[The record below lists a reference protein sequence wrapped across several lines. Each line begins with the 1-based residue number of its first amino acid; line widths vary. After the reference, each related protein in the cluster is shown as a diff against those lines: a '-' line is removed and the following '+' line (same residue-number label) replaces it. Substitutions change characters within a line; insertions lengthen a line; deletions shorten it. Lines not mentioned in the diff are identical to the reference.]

1 MTKDEESDAYEA
13 WKDGASQAD
22 IAEAMGVSQATVS
35 RICRKWQRAEERE
48 KEREK
53 QSPRILAREDD
64 GDFQSLG
71 VNTFAG
77 TFRDGESIERRV
89 FEGLRS
95 QAEEEWRE
103 WLGAMR
109 DRAEFERALNRV
121 AAKPP
126 DETPEPTTE
135 PTPEPTPEG
144 KLFVLAVSGKI
155 VGLFRDADRA
165 IAIGERLGGALG
177 LECDVTETEFW
188 EGE

>member
-22 IAEAMGVSQATVS
+22 IAETMGVSQATIS

-77 TFRDGESIERRV
+77 TFNDGDSVERRV

-103 WLGAMR
+103 WLVAMR

-121 AAKPP
+121 ADKPP
-126 DETPEPTTE
+126 DVAPE

-144 KLFVLAVSGKI
+144 KLLVLSVSGKI
-155 VGLFRDADRA
+155 VGLFRDSDRA
-165 IAIGERLGGALG
+165 LAIGERLGGALG
-177 LECDVTETEFW
+177 LEFDVTETDFW